1 MGYTLAQPVINTA
14 NSNDLAQWKAHMQ
27 EIHDC
32 LIDAGFIQT
41 DDTGQI
47 ESFDSITEL
56 PPDNVISGYYRIYE
70 VDDQLADQGFRI
82 VFRLDF
88 GCGTE
93 GMRSSYRTLR
103 TPRIFVTIGKGSDG
117 AGSIKSHDNITDIS
131 PNVSYGCPQSFSNS
145 GSNTTNANSHSSKYV
160 CYNKERGFYGVV
172 FACNGRG
179 AATGSYWTTSYNG
192 NSLLLMIQ
200 RTLDSS
206 GKPSPKGFTVYS
218 HNLEAGT
225 SGSTSVSYRWPGGDA
240 GFLVLNS
247 QKTRTYSLTY
257 DSHSSLMSLNVNL
270 KQGMQVVDSMSGI
283 IQVSPCYIYSKD
295 LTYNPNLVTYR
306 SYDLTEG
313 TQFKVET
320 APGVFTNFIALGPGT
335 SMFPDSDGQS
345 SSYAMLFE

>member
-1 MGYTLAQPVINTA
+1 MGYTLAEPVINTA
-14 NSNDLAQWKAHMQ
+14 NSNDLARWKALMQ

-32 LIDAGFIQT
+32 LIDAGFLQT

-88 GCGTE
+88 GCGFE
-93 GMRSSYRTLR
+93 GIRSSRVVRR

-117 AGSIKSHDNITDIS
+117 AGSIKSHDDTTDIS
-131 PNVSYGCPQSFSNS
+131 PNVSYGCPQSFSNTD
-145 GSNTTNANSHSSKYV
+145 SNFATDANSSSSKYV

-179 AATGSYWTTSYNG
+179 EATGTNWTTSYNG

-218 HNLEAGT
+218 HNLGAAV
-225 SGSTSVSYRWPGGDA
+225 SGSNSASLRWPGA
-240 GFLVLNS
+240 GFVVLDT

-270 KQGMQVVDSMSGI
+270 KQGMQVVDSMSGN

-306 SYDLTEG
+306 SFDLAEG